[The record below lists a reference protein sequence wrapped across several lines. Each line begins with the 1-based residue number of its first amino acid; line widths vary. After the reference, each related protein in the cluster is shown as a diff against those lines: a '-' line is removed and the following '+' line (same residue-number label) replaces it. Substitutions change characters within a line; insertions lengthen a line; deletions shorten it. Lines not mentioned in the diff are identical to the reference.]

1 MTDPPREGIGPG
13 KGPRLKM
20 PSKRVL
26 VYSHDTY
33 GLGNIRRM
41 LAISEHLLRTQPELS
56 ILLVSGSPVIDRLG
70 LPDRLDYIKLPCLT
84 RVERGQ
90 YRPRRLE
97 VETETILALRAELI
111 RVTARHFAPDLLLV
125 DKKPLGIRREL
136 EPTLLDLSARQ
147 PRTRRVLV
155 LRDILDRP
163 EAIIDNWERNGHAAA
178 LPLYDRILVLGQRE
192 IFDLGSRYRLTAA
205 ARERIVYCGYLRKEA
220 PAGTREAVRRSRGI
234 REGEQL
240 LLVTPGGGED
250 GERLVEA
257 ALLAFRQLLARQD
270 PHLSRPWRAIV
281 VSGPEMR
288 REARERLRRMADDLP
303 GIDFETFS
311 GEMIGLVAAADIVV
325 SMGGYNTI
333 CEIVSQRKRAI
344 VVPRVEPT
352 EEQSLRA
359 ECLGPLGLFDVVHP
373 DQLDPTDLARRLAQL
388 LSNREAVS
396 PDWGQLDLNGLP
408 ALAREV
414 EALLGDGEE
423 RGVSEREAG
432 SVAR

>member
-1 MTDPPREGIGPG
+1 MAP
-13 KGPRLKM
+13 
-20 PSKRVL
+20 KRVL

-41 LAISEHLLRTQPELS
+41 LAISEHLLRKMPDLS

-136 EPTLLDLSARQ
+136 EPTLLDLSTRRPTA
-147 PRTRRVLV
+147 RRVLV

-163 EAIIDNWERNGHAAA
+163 ETIIDNWERNGHAAA
-178 LPLYDRILVLGQRE
+178 LQVYDRILVLGQRE
-192 IFDLGSRYRLTAA
+192 IFDLGSEYRLTAA
-205 ARERIVYCGYLRKEA
+205 ACERIVYCGYLRKEA
-220 PAGTREAVRRSRGI
+220 PVGAREAVRHSRGI
-234 REGEQL
+234 REDQKL

-250 GERLVEA
+250 GERLVET
-257 ALLAFRQLLARQD
+257 ALLALGALRQLLTGQD
-270 PHLSRPWRAIV
+270 QAPSRSWRAVI

-303 GIDFETFS
+303 GVDFETFS
-311 GEMIGLVAAADIVV
+311 GEMIELVAAADIIV

-352 EEQSLRA
+352 EEQLLRA
-359 ECLGPLGLFDVVHP
+359 ECLAPLGLFDVIHP
-373 DQLDPTDLARRLAQL
+373 DQLDPASLAKRLAEL
-388 LSNREAVS
+388 LPHTKVPP

-408 ALAREV
+408 TLTREV
-414 EALLGDGEE
+414 ESLLEGGEDL
-423 RGVSEREAG
+423 GVREREAG
-432 SVAR
+432 SVVG

>member
-1 MTDPPREGIGPG
+1 
-13 KGPRLKM
+13 M

-41 LAISEHLLRTQPELS
+41 LAISEHLLRTHPDLS

-84 RVERGQ
+84 RVDRGQ

-97 VETETILALRAELI
+97 VEMETILALRTELL

-136 EPTLLDLSARQ
+136 EPTLLDLSARR
-147 PRTRRVLV
+147 PTARCVLV

-163 EAIIDNWERNGHAAA
+163 ETIIDNWERNGHAAA

-192 IFDLGSRYRLTAA
+192 LFDLGAEYRLTAA
-205 ARERIVYCGYLRKEA
+205 ARARTVYCGYLRKEA
-220 PAGTREAVRRSRGI
+220 AAGAREAVRRARGI
-234 REGEQL
+234 PPQVPL

-250 GERLVEA
+250 GERLVET

-270 PHLSRPWRAIV
+270 QESSRPWRAIV
-281 VSGPEMR
+281 ISGPEMR
-288 REARERLRRMADDLP
+288 PEARERLRRMAEDLP
-303 GIDFETFS
+303 GLHFESFS
-311 GEMIGLVAAADIVV
+311 GEMIELVAAADVVV

-333 CEIVSQRKRAI
+333 CEIVSQRKPAI
-344 VVPRVEPT
+344 VVPRTEPT
-352 EEQSLRA
+352 EEQLLRA
-359 ECLGPLGLFDVVHP
+359 ERLGPLGLFEVIHP
-373 DQLDPTDLARRLAQL
+373 DRLDPAELATRLVDLLAKAQT
-388 LSNREAVS
+388 AP
-396 PDWGQLDLNGLP
+396 PDWDQLDLNGLP
-408 ALAREV
+408 ALAGEV

-432 SVAR
+432 SVAG